1 GPVLRQLA
9 VWGWAR
15 GCPRPW
21 VGSGGFEMPGWN
33 MHAKAKYLKN
43 TSDTP
48 ESTPFAIESM
58 DCPAGPLKCG
68 RPSTTDYL
76 MNRIPPSIL
85 NTLQHREF
93 YRHTPPPFTF
103 TQSSMS
109 ASQPVVQSLNSGASS
124 DNKTAST
131 YPGKRPAKVPRHPPL
146 VRTVSGTQPPNAAAA
161 AQFAAITQ
169 EAARQTSHA
178 AKPPFHPFH
187 PGLTPEWIQRTQFSD
202 RVKELLKGYV
212 DWPVGTDQQAVNLI
226 ALRNAGFTMTPD
238 DRKLGQSDKS
248 RTPECHRIEVE
259 HT

>member
-1 GPVLRQLA
+1 
-9 VWGWAR
+9 
-15 GCPRPW
+15 
-21 VGSGGFEMPGWN
+21 
-33 MHAKAKYLKN
+33 
-43 TSDTP
+43 
-48 ESTPFAIESM
+48 
-58 DCPAGPLKCG
+58 
-68 RPSTTDYL
+68 

-169 EAARQTSHA
+169 EAAQQTSHA

-238 DRKLGQSDKS
+238 DRNLAKAIKAALLNATGLKLSTRDPSKLSYSGIIYVQPPNSSLPPIPLRVTIVCAENKH
-248 RTPECHRIEVE
+248 PRIIQA
-259 HT
+259 HPLP